1 MTTKKKTQT
10 DMRSRIPAIR
20 GAIVAG
26 MATVMT
32 ASPVQTQAAECKPL
46 RPQVSQ
52 GRGAVVETTI
62 GPRLGFNSHG
72 NTFFL
77 VDGAVNT
84 ITITLTPNT
93 TDTASYPTQLV
104 SRYNDDSIY
113 ESGAPIFHPKTKQ
126 PIVWGPLKVNQPGK
140 ELVAFNVKILE
151 NFHLYPASK
160 GFSYKL
166 SAIGCK

>member
-1 MTTKKKTQT
+1 MTAKTKVKAGNRVKLSPIQ
-10 DMRSRIPAIR
+10 
-20 GAIVAG
+20 GAILAG
-26 MATVMT
+26 LATVIAT
-32 ASPVQTQAAECKPL
+32 APALSQAAECKSL
-46 RPQVSQ
+46 KPQVSQ
-52 GRGAVVETTI
+52 GNGAVVETTI
-62 GPRLGFNSHG
+62 GPSLGDNSHG

-77 VDGAVNT
+77 VDGAVKT
-84 ITITLTPNT
+84 ITITLTPTT

-113 ESGAPIFHPKTKQ
+113 ESGAPIFYPKTKQ

-166 SAIGCK
+166 SATGCQ

>member
-1 MTTKKKTQT
+1 
-10 DMRSRIPAIR
+10 
-20 GAIVAG
+20 
-26 MATVMT
+26 MT
-32 ASPVQTQAAECKPL
+32 ARTKPQAISRPTVPTICQAVIVGIITIISATPVPTQATECKPL
-46 RPQVSQ
+46 KPQVSV
-52 GRGAVVETTI
+52 GSGTVVETTI
-62 GPRLGFNSHG
+62 GPKLGFNSHG

-77 VDGAVNT
+77 TEGDIT
-84 ITITLTPNT
+84 SITITLTPTT

-113 ESGAPIFHPKTKQ
+113 ESGAPIFYPKTRQ

-151 NFHLYPASK
+151 NFHLYPASS